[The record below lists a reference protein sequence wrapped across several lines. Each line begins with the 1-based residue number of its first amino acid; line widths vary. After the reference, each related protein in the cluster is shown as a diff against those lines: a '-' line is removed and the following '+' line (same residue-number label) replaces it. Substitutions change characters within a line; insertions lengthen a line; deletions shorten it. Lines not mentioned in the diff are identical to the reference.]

1 MLPSL
6 GGGKI
11 GDDDRK
17 EEGYYELMEAIRT
30 LAPQL
35 HAREVDR
42 EIISALWGIC
52 YLAWLWG
59 LEPDGML
66 QRNGLIAPEDIERLS
81 RWLEALGYAVM
92 RLLEGGDVES
102 RLLAVV

>member
-1 MLPSL
+1 
-6 GGGKI
+6 
-11 GDDDRK
+11 
-17 EEGYYELMEAIRT
+17 
-30 LAPQL
+30 
-35 HAREVDR
+35 
-42 EIISALWGIC
+42 
-52 YLAWLWG
+52 
-59 LEPDGML
+59 ML